1 MGARKIE
8 AWHKAGIIDAA
19 TRDAIIAY
27 EADNARPVALWAV
40 FGIGALAIALGLIS
54 VVAANWEEIPG
65 LFRLA
70 VHLALIATGLGALA
84 LREQKLAA
92 RSPFVVEALLFI
104 TGALGLTFFGHLGQ
118 VYQTDS
124 PLWQPLGLWLV
135 LFAPLLFMM
144 GRGWPVATALMGVL
158 LWAVWD
164 YADSAERIS
173 GALRGGME
181 MALWL
186 ALVTSLPVL
195 AAPLAGSLRGKSA
208 RSEFWRQLEQI
219 ALAYAVAGASF
230 AAAMASAGVFS
241 SSDAATTLAAMALR
255 GAVGVAA
262 GLALAALRPGLSGRM
277 AGAIIAGA
285 GLVLPLAYAL
295 NDLDIPAAA
304 LFMVLWAGIAAAALK
319 AGWRGVFQLAVGVI
333 AARLIILSF
342 ELASDLLLSGFGLIA
357 AGLLV
362 LGVGWGALKV
372 SRRFAPENAA

>member
-1 MGARKIE
+1 MKSRAFQAGRTTPLTTASPYITVLMIDLMIAALFAASLHFIMGP
-8 AWHKAGIIDAA
+8 AGMHSFGHAA
-19 TRDAIIAY
+19 Y
-27 EADNARPVALWAV
+27 
-40 FGIGALAIALGLIS
+40 F
-54 VVAANWEEIPG
+54 
-65 LFRLA
+65 
-70 VHLALIATGLGALA
+70 GLGAY
-84 LREQKLAA
+84 AA
-92 RSPFVVEALLFI
+92 ALLMRSLDLPMEA
-104 TGALGLTFFGHLGQ
+104 AL
-118 VYQTDS
+118 
-124 PLWQPLGLWLV
+124 
-135 LFAPLLFMM
+135 
-144 GRGWPVATALMGVL
+144 
-158 LWAVWD
+158 
-164 YADSAERIS
+164 
-173 GALRGGME
+173 
-181 MALWL
+181 
-186 ALVTSLPVL
+186 L